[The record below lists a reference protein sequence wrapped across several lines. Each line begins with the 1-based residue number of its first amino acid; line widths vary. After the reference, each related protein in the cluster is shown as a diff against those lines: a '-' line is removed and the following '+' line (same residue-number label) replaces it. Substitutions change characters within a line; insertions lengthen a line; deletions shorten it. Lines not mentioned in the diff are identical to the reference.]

1 MSLQKTQ
8 VIVNHE
14 QTEEVRTVTGK
25 KKKTTA
31 WRMSAE
37 GRSDCDIQLMTFSA
51 FVKYDF
57 GLDPS
62 NGIIKSVDACSKYML
77 SVSSSLGG

>member
-1 MSLQKTQ
+1 
-8 VIVNHE
+8 
-14 QTEEVRTVTGK
+14 
-25 KKKTTA
+25 
-31 WRMSAE
+31 MSAE